1 MNERDETSRVEPHRA
16 EWKEP
21 EIAAPN
27 SGSDLPRIVIAA
39 PASGHGKT
47 TVATGLIAAFAR
59 RGLDVAPFKVGPD
72 YIDPGYHAL
81 AAAEFRPGSGR
92 TASTGPDVLAA
103 SAARPP
109 RPGRNL
115 DPFLVGEQRVR
126 DLFAHGS
133 RGADLAVIEGVMGL
147 YDGAGGAASGAVG
160 THGVRAESAGA
171 RSSSMRSGGIGGE
184 GDFAS
189 TAHVARLLDAPVILV
204 VDAAAQGRSVA
215 ALVHGFRS
223 FDPAVR
229 LAGVVL
235 NRVGSDR
242 HRAILAEALDS
253 ISVPVL
259 GAMHRSDAVTA
270 PSRHLGLVPVAE
282 RAPESRATIDAL
294 AHLAASSLDLEAIE
308 RLARSAPPLAPNEW
322 SPAAAVAEERETAD
336 LDHDSDPQV
345 QVSRSG
351 APPVIAVAAGA
362 AFTFSYAEHVELL
375 TAAGAQVVAFDP
387 VHDEKLPEG
396 AASLIIGGG
405 FPEVY
410 APELS
415 ANEPLRDHVRT
426 FARHGVIV
434 AECAGLLY
442 LARSLDGAP
451 MCGVL
456 PASAEMTSRL
466 TLGYR
471 QAVAPEP
478 SVLCGVATRMPGHEF
493 HRTRVMRD
501 EDERKGEGDEAAD
514 VGGHRTKAAGPIERA
529 SQSTSDGHPRGS
541 CQLEH
546 AGRPESM
553 SPAWLWSD
561 PSPSP
566 GSPRRPIAD
575 GFASRR
581 LHASYLHVHW
591 AARPSIARRIV
602 ERAALWR
609 N

>member
-1 MNERDETSRVEPHRA
+1 M
-16 EWKEP
+16 
-21 EIAAPN
+21 
-27 SGSDLPRIVIAA
+27 PRIVVGA

-81 AAAEFRPGSGR
+81 AAAEFRAGGGR
-92 TASTGPDVLAA
+92 TAPAALDVSAASEA
-103 SAARPP
+103 SAAGPP

-133 RGADLAVIEGVMGL
+133 RGADIAVVEGVMGL
-147 YDGAGGAASGAVG
+147 YDGAHGVGSGGVGSAGGASGSGA
-160 THGVRAESAGA
+160 
-171 RSSSMRSGGIGGE
+171 GE
-184 GDFAS
+184 GEFAS
-189 TAHVARLLDAPVILV
+189 TAHVARLLDAPVVMV
-204 VDAAAQGRSVA
+204 VDAAAQGRSIA

-229 LAGVVL
+229 LAGVIL

-242 HRAILAEALDS
+242 HRAILAEALES
-253 ISVPVL
+253 IGVPLL
-259 GAMHRSDAVTA
+259 GAMHRSDAVAA

-294 AHLAASSLDLEAIE
+294 ARLAVSSLDLEAIE

-322 SPAAAVAEERETAD
+322 TPAAAIAAEQEEQAEQQEQGEREPASEPVRRQR
-336 LDHDSDPQV
+336 HE
-345 QVSRSG
+345 R
-351 APPVIAVAAGA
+351 PVIAMAAGA

-396 AASLIIGGG
+396 TAGLVVGGG

-415 ANEPLRDHVRT
+415 ANEPLRDQVRA
-426 FARHGVIV
+426 FARRGVVV

-442 LARSLDGAP
+442 LARSLDRAP

-456 PASAEMTSRL
+456 PAAAEMTGRL

-471 QAVAPEP
+471 QAVAPRP
-478 SVLCGVATRMPGHEF
+478 SVLCQVATRMPGHEF
-493 HRTRVMRD
+493 HRTRIVS
-501 EDERKGEGDEAAD
+501 G
-514 VGGHRTKAAGPIERA
+514 
-529 SQSTSDGHPRGS
+529 TSD
-541 CQLEH
+541 
-546 AGRPESM
+546 AM
-553 SPAWLWSD
+553 SPAWLWAD
-561 PSPSP
+561 PSRSPDSP
-566 GSPRRPIAD
+566 GRPIAD
-575 GFASRR
+575 GFASAR

-591 AARPSIARRIV
+591 AGRPSIARRIV
-602 ERAALWR
+602 EEAAVCR